1 MDGRTAPPIPNAVIL
16 IEGEKIKAVGP
27 NLAIPAGAQ
36 VIDLSKSTV
45 LPGLI
50 DCHTHITFEP
60 GNYYEQ
66 IFRKSPIDLAVSVH
80 IHTKRTVQ
88 AGLTTI
94 RDVEAAEF
102 IGVACP

>member
-36 VIDLSKSTV
+36 VIALSKSTV

-80 IHTKRTVQ
+80 INAKRTPE
-88 AGLTTI
+88 AGFTTI
-94 RDVEAAEF
+94 RVV
-102 IGVACP
+102 GVPAF